1 MDPENGARPT
11 MTPAAPIIEG
21 AEPES
26 IDGGPNGAL
35 VLHGFTGNPNSMRGI
50 AHALGA
56 AGFTVE
62 LPLLP
67 GHGTTV
73 EDMNDTS
80 WPDWSGAAEAALER
94 LQSRVDGKVVVV
106 GLSMGGSL
114 TAWLGARHS
123 DLAGL
128 VFINAAITMPAEM
141 LEGVQAMIDS
151 GEEYLDG
158 IGSDIADPD
167 SHESA
172 YAKTPLK
179 PLLSMLEAEQS
190 TMPDLGKIAC
200 PSLIIT
206 SKQDHVVPPDNS
218 DTLAS
223 AVSGPVERIWLER
236 SYHVA
241 TLDYDKDDIEKAVV
255 AFAERVS
262 A

>member
-1 MDPENGARPT
+1 
-11 MTPAAPIIEG
+11 MTAPIMAG

-35 VLHGFTGNPNSMRGI
+35 VLHGFTGNCNSMRGI
-50 AHALGA
+50 AHALAA

-73 EDMNDTS
+73 EDMNTTT
-80 WPDWSGAAEAALER
+80 WTDWSAAAEEALEK
-94 LQSRVDGKVVVV
+94 LQARVDGKVVVV

-114 TAWLGARHS
+114 TAWLGTRHPE
-123 DLAGL
+123 LAGL
-128 VFINAAITMPAEM
+128 AFINPAITMPPEM
-141 LEGVQAMIDS
+141 RDGVQALLDS
-151 GEEYLDG
+151 GEEYMDG

-167 SHESA
+167 STETA
-172 YAKTPLK
+172 YEKTPLK
-179 PLLSMLEAEQS
+179 PLLSLLEAEQ
-190 TMPDLGKIAC
+190 TTHPKLGDINC

-206 SKQDHVVPPDNS
+206 SRQDHVVPPQNS
-218 DTLAS
+218 DDLAR

-241 TLDYDKDDIEKAVV
+241 TLDYDKADVESAVV
-255 AFAERVS
+255 GFARRVMS
-262 A
+262 